1 MNLEKLVIFEKV
13 ASMLGNA
20 EIEISTTDFLRPWG
34 GFFVIDTNEY
44 SLKNFIKTFYPE
56 LKEELEGT
64 NLPLSPKIL
73 CVAPGQRLSWQYHD
87 RRSEYWK
94 LIEGEAGYI
103 KSDTDHPSE
112 VQNMV
117 LNETLVLKQ
126 GERHRLIGLNDW
138 GIIAE
143 IWKHTKPEHPSD
155 EEDIVRLQDDF
166 GR

>member
-1 MNLEKLVIFEKV
+1 MNIEKLVIFEKI
-13 ASMLGNA
+13 ASMLDSKDIEVSNA
-20 EIEISTTDFLRPWG
+20 DFMRPWG
-34 GFFVIDTNEY
+34 GFFVIATTGE
-44 SLKNFIKTFYPE
+44 SPKKFIDAFYPE
-56 LKEELEGT
+56 LKDELERS

-73 CVAPGQRLSWQYHD
+73 CVAPEQRLSWQYHD

-103 KSDTDHPSE
+103 KSDNDHQSE
-112 VQNMV
+112 VEYMV

-143 IWKHTKPEHPSD
+143 IWKHTNANHPSD